1 MNSKLLKNELKTL
14 GVIMKIDEPDNQ
26 SNIDLDKLNSLK
38 NEFSNLDN
46 DEEFNQTLKILK
58 AIGDPNRI
66 KILYLLK
73 SRNLYVYEIMN
84 ALDKPKNTISN
95 HLEVLKNAGL
105 IEGQKEGVLVSYSLK
120 KSEILDLLDYLLKP
134 SKTG

>member
-1 MNSKLLKNELKTL
+1 
-14 GVIMKIDEPDNQ
+14 MKIDEPDNQ